1 MDTMGSRDKVLE
13 AILRGNSDSNI
24 AFRDLCG
31 LLNRLAFHERVRGSH
46 HIFARDDVEE
56 ILNLQPRG
64 SMAKPYQVK
73 QVRGVILK
81 YRLAGDDE

>member
-1 MDTMGSRDKVLE
+1 MDRMGSRDKVLE